1 MSSKSFQTLPPS
13 MALRKITSRKVGKN
27 IKTIRLALRMSQ
39 ERFGKAAGKYS
50 QDTVAKWE
58 QGQIPP
64 ALILKRI
71 AEISDPP
78 RSVDWILN
86 RAIRLEK
93 EQNLSKPA
101 ISNGMQQR
109 RNMIANEYTNA
120 VSARSGESGPSPKN
134 VENQRIFGQIV
145 FDTLRQL
152 IREEINAALKRV
164 GSTAATKKAT
174 RREPRA
180 RRD

>member
-1 MSSKSFQTLPPS
+1 

-71 AEISDPP
+71 SEISDPP

-93 EQNLSKPA
+93 EQNISKLA
-101 ISNGMQQR
+101 ISNG
-109 RNMIANEYTNA
+109 YTNA
-120 VSARSGESGPSPKN
+120 VSARSGESGATPKI

-152 IREEINAALKRV
+152 IREEINSALKRV
-164 GSTAATKKAT
+164 GSTAATKKST
-174 RREPRA
+174 RREPSV